1 MDWTVLSTA
10 YMKLLVIIVGLK
22 LLSFIS
28 FIGFLT
34 GGHVL
39 RLFHGHMD
47 ECLAIPPPDQG
58 EDQRK

>member
-1 MDWTVLSTA
+1 MYTS
-10 YMKLLVIIVGLK
+10 
-22 LLSFIS
+22 S
-28 FIGFLT
+28 IGYLT